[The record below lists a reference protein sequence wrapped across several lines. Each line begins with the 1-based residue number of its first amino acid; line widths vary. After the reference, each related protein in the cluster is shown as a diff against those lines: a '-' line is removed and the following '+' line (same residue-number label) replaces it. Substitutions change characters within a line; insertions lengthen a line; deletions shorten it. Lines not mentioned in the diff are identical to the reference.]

1 MEELQTPKIFSK
13 MIEDLANEHSME
25 LLDTI
30 VWYCEK
36 NEVEVESAAKLLT
49 PTLKEKLYYDASKL
63 KIVKKSPQ
71 LPV

>member
-1 MEELQTPKIFSK
+1 MEKLQTPKIFSK
-13 MIEDLANEHSME
+13 MIEDLASEHSME

-63 KIVKKSPQ
+63 KIVKRNPQ